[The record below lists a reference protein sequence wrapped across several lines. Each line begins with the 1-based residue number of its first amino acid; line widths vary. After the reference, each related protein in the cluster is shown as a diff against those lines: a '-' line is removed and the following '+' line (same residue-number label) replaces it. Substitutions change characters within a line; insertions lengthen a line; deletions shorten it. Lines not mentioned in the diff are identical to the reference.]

1 VITSTAEYSSFST
14 IIIVVV
20 VVVVVVV
27 YHHHHHHQKRPLLVL
42 SVGVAKLLKNE
53 VRNFFL
59 CRRRLFTF

>member
-1 VITSTAEYSSFST
+1 

-20 VVVVVVV
+20 VVVVV
-27 YHHHHHHQKRPLLVL
+27 YHHHHHQKRPLLVL

-53 VRNFFL
+53 VRVFFL